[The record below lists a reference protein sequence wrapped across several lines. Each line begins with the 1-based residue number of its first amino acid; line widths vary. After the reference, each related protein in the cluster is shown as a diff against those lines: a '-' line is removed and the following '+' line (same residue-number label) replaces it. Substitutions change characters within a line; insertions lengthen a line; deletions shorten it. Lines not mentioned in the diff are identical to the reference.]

1 MYRPCVNKLTGAI
14 ETLDIST
21 IENPEDYIIVS
32 ISNEAN
38 WNSVRVDGTPID
50 QERPTRAIA
59 LEQEKAY
66 EAQLIEEAIA
76 PNKKRKSQVVEPVVE
91 TPVEAIPEATVETP
105 IIEEVAVE
113 TPVETVT
120 E

>member
-21 IENPEDYIIVS
+21 IENPDDYIIVS
-32 ISNEAN
+32 MSNEAN
-38 WNSVRVDGTPID
+38 WNSVRVDGTPIE

-59 LEQEKAY
+59 IEQEKAY
-66 EAQLIEEAIA
+66 EEKLIEEAIA
-76 PNKKRKSQVVEPVVE
+76 PNKKRKSQ
-91 TPVEAIPEATVETP
+91 A
-105 IIEEVAVE
+105 
-113 TPVETVT
+113 VETVT

>member
-21 IENPEDYIIVS
+21 IENPDDYIIVS
-32 ISNEAN
+32 MSNEAN
-38 WNSVRVDGTPID
+38 WNSVRVDWTPIE

-59 LEQEKAY
+59 IEQEKAY
-66 EAQLIEEAIA
+66 EEKLIEEAIA
-76 PNKKRKSQVVEPVVE
+76 PNKKRKAQ
-91 TPVEAIPEATVETP
+91 A
-105 IIEEVAVE
+105 
-113 TPVETVT
+113 VETVT

>member
-21 IENPEDYIIVS
+21 LDNPEDFIIVS

-38 WNSVRVDGTPID
+38 WNSVRVDWTPIEN
-50 QERPTRAIA
+50 ERPTRAIA

-66 EAQLIEEAIA
+66 EEKLIEEAIA
-76 PNKKRKSQVVEPVVE
+76 PNKKRKNQV
-91 TPVEAIPEATVETP
+91 
-105 IIEEVAVE
+105 VE

>member
-21 IENPEDYIIVS
+21 IENPDDYIIVS
-32 ISNEAN
+32 MSNEAN
-38 WNSVRVDGTPID
+38 WNSVRVDGTPIE

-59 LEQEKAY
+59 IEQEKAY
-66 EAQLIEEAIA
+66 EEKLIEEAIA
-76 PNKKRKSQVVEPVVE
+76 PNKKRKAQ
-91 TPVEAIPEATVETP
+91 A
-105 IIEEVAVE
+105 
-113 TPVETVT
+113 VETVT

>member
-21 IENPEDYIIVS
+21 IENLDDYIIVS

-38 WNSVRVDGTPID
+38 WNSVRVDWTPIE

-66 EAQLIEEAIA
+66 EESLIAEATTKRRKKSDVLDAPVEEA
-76 PNKKRKSQVVEPVVE
+76 
-91 TPVEAIPEATVETP
+91 PVEA
-105 IIEEVAVE
+105 
-113 TPVETVT
+113 PVETIT

>member
-21 IENPEDYIIVS
+21 IENLDDYIIVS

-59 LEQEKAY
+59 LEQEQAY
-66 EAQLIEEAIA
+66 EAKLIEEATTKRR
-76 PNKKRKSQVVEPVVE
+76 KK
-91 TPVEAIPEATVETP
+91 AEATVE
-105 IIEEVAVE
+105 A
-113 TPVETVT
+113 PVEQVT